1 MYRAF
6 YLQKK
11 YPPTPPAK
19 ADLLLVPPE
28 RRLFRLLPK
37 ACLTSSSKFSGSL
50 HLLVRADLLLWS
62 FFEKPFTYQDLFWAP
77 LVFNPGQ
84 RLTSVPFLQ
93 LHVVLL
99 VRWSGQRFE
108 ANITCRGTI
117 GPASYQQQAAR
128 CRVGKTQFEKTAKS
142 KKIQVFACWVWG
154 EW

>member
-1 MYRAF
+1 MTSASG
-6 YLQKK
+6 K
-11 YPPTPPAK
+11 TPFQTVMK
-19 ADLLLVPPE
+19 G
-28 RRLFRLLPK
+28 
-37 ACLTSSSKFSGSL
+37 LTSSSKFSGSL

-77 LVFNPGQ
+77 LVFQSGAAFDQ
-84 RLTSVPFLQ
+84 CAFLQ

-117 GPASYQQQAAR
+117 ICNSLKDFCQAVQFFQGPPSYQQQAAR
-128 CRVGKTQFEKTAKS
+128 CRVGKTQFGKTAKS
-142 KKIQVFACWVWG
+142 KKMQVFDCWVWG